1 LYSAAAEH
9 AGIAGIGVTL
19 DAVGIYAVAGPSGR
33 ALRRF
38 RRSLAWVVRNVS
50 AVSLRPRLGRLFS
63 PTKMECVMLVL
74 TRKQGERIQ
83 IGQDVVITVVR
94 TKGKSVR
101 LGIQAP
107 SHVPVLRG
115 EIAIEIA
122 AEEQQKT
129 AVDDG
134 GESGVWSAEHLC
146 LAL

>member
-1 LYSAAAEH
+1 
-9 AGIAGIGVTL
+9 
-19 DAVGIYAVAGPSGR
+19 
-33 ALRRF
+33 
-38 RRSLAWVVRNVS
+38 
-50 AVSLRPRLGRLFS
+50 
-63 PTKMECVMLVL
+63 MLVL

-122 AEEQQKT
+122 AEEQQK
-129 AVDDG
+129 AASEEGGGCDAWS
-134 GESGVWSAEHLC
+134 GESLC
-146 LAL
+146 LMEI